1 MTLLV
6 FGESGQLAREL
17 GRAGGVTCL
26 SRAQAD
32 LTDPEACAAMIRAH
46 APAGVINAA
55 AFTDVDGAESEEALA
70 TRINGA
76 APGAMARTCAGLGI
90 PFVTI
95 STDYVFD
102 GSGNAPWKPADRPA
116 PLNAYGRSKL
126 AGERLVLDAGGAAV
140 VLRCSWV
147 VSAHGRNFVRTMLR
161 LGRER
166 DHLAVVADQIGG
178 PTPARALAGACL
190 VIAQTLRD
198 QPGLRGIHHF
208 SGAPD
213 ISWAGFARAI
223 FEQAGLAVRVEDI
236 PTSDYP
242 APAPRPLNSRL
253 DCGATLAAFGLARP
267 DWRAGLRDIIDELEA
282 AT

>member
-1 MTLLV
+1 
-6 FGESGQLAREL
+6 GQLAREL

-70 TRINGA
+70 TRINGT
-76 APGAMARTCAGLGI
+76 APGAMARACAGLGI

-126 AGERLVLDAGGAAV
+126 AGERLVLDAGGAA
-140 VLRCSWV
+140 
-147 VSAHGRNFVRTMLR
+147 
-161 LGRER
+161 
-166 DHLAVVADQIGG
+166 
-178 PTPARALAGACL
+178 
-190 VIAQTLRD
+190 
-198 QPGLRGIHHF
+198 
-208 SGAPD
+208 
-213 ISWAGFARAI
+213 
-223 FEQAGLAVRVEDI
+223 
-236 PTSDYP
+236 
-242 APAPRPLNSRL
+242 
-253 DCGATLAAFGLARP
+253 
-267 DWRAGLRDIIDELEA
+267 
-282 AT
+282 

>member
-55 AFTDVDGAESEEALA
+55 AFTDVDRAESEEALA

-76 APGAMARTCAGLGI
+76 APGAMARACAGLGI

-102 GSGNAPWKPADRPA
+102 GGGSAPWTPADRPA

-126 AGERLVLDAGGAAV
+126 AGERQVLDAGGAAV
-140 VLRCSWV
+140 VLRTSWV

-166 DHLAVVADQIGG
+166 DRLAVVADQIGG
-178 PTPARALAGACL
+178 PTPARALAVACL
-190 VIAQTLRD
+190 VIARTLRD
-198 QPGLRGIHHF
+198 HPGHRGIHHF
-208 SGAPD
+208 SGTPD
-213 ISWAGFARAI
+213 VSWAGFARAI
-223 FEQAGLAVRVEDI
+223 FDQAGLAVRVGEI

-242 APAPRPLNSRL
+242 TPARRPLNSRL
-253 DCGATLAAFGLARP
+253 DCGTTLAAFGLARP
-267 DWRAGLRDIIDELEA
+267 DWRSGLRDILDELEA

>member
-70 TRINGA
+70 TRINGT
-76 APGAMARTCAGLGI
+76 APGAMARACAGLGI

-190 VIAQTLRD
+190 TIMRTLRD

-223 FEQAGLAVRVEDI
+223 LEQAGLAVRVEDI